1 MTKTKGAYVGKRG
14 RRGFVQTGGLLT
26 RNIREASEARGF
38 SETRLLTQWA
48 EVAGEAIAKISRPVK
63 VGYARNSIGAT
74 LTLLCSGANAPMV
87 QMQVP
92 QILKRV
98 NACYG
103 YKAIA
108 RITITQTAP
117 SGFGE
122 AERPAFERRK
132 PNLPPEKS
140 TALAKDVSDIES
152 DKLREALQTLGEN
165 ILAKGSQ
172 QRKGTFQ

>member
-1 MTKTKGAYVGKRG
+1 MTKTKGAYTGKRG

-48 EVAGEAIAKISRPVK
+48 EVAGEAIANISRPVK
-63 VGYARNSIGAT
+63 VGYSRNSIGAT

-92 QILKRV
+92 QILNRV

-108 RITITQTAP
+108 RIAITQTAP

-122 AERPAFERRK
+122 QDKPSFERRK
-132 PNLPPEKS
+132 PSLS
-140 TALAKDVSDIES
+140 TEQAGALEKDVSDIES
-152 DKLREALQTLGEN
+152 ETLREALKTLGEN
-165 ILAKGSQ
+165 ILTRGSQ